1 MTEEKSLN
9 KIDAEKI
16 FERAKLRNGDYFSDF
31 INAAYGA
38 GLIGESDAERIEFS
52 ISDLLKDRIEAFT
65 RGESSSV
72 RNDLAKKLAKSAV
85 FVLGIAL
92 KNFDSRL
99 AALDY
104 LLNTSFGGIF
114 AKGQE
119 IISAKISYAKLLFR
133 KIEKN
138 LFRTEN
144 VFWIVTLN
152 GIKGF
157 FAFYTPSFFAAETH
171 ITADYPPFF
180 GYPDSVGIE
189 FICDYLKAIYYENSF
204 LNKFPPD
211 NVDKLLKRREGEYKS
226 APLNLFEPVFAAAIC
241 AKISGDPA
249 FELTSDEVKVGKFIA
264 ENSSPESVAR
274 LAEETLDELEIFG
287 ETRDY
292 ALHAAPK
299 IFRSLSAAMDN
310 GTISHGTK
318 GDGTLGRMFLSREKT
333 ACEFGSVT
341 LSYGERMSDEKYAA
355 LLNNLANAKNAEI
368 SAENAE
374 TNAKNAEISA
384 ENVETKK
391 KLITE
396 NVASFADLFEVVVD
410 ADFAAEELAEIFSAL
425 PLEVVA
431 GLIRRFASAELSTD
445 KRERNVFFALTNFE
459 KSLPV
464 DKRKTLSE
472 MSEKIEF
479 EPF

>member
-1 MTEEKSLN
+1 MNDLNKKAIITTEEKLLD
-9 KIDAEKI
+9 KIDAEKF

-38 GLIGESDAERIEFS
+38 GLIGENDAERIELS
-52 ISDLLKDRIEAFT
+52 MSELLKDRIEAFT
-65 RGESSSV
+65 RGESLSV
-72 RNDLAKKLAKSAV
+72 RNDLARKLAKSAV

-92 KNFDSRL
+92 KNFNSRL

-104 LLNTSFGGIF
+104 LLNTPFGGIF

-144 VFWIVTLN
+144 VFWNVTLN

-157 FAFYTPSFFAAETH
+157 FVFYTPSFFAAETH

-204 LNKFPPD
+204 LNKFLPD

-249 FELTSDEVKVGKFIA
+249 FELASDEVKVGKFIA

-274 LAEETLDELEIFG
+274 LAEESLDELEIFG

-292 ALHAAPK
+292 ALKAAPK
-299 IFRSLSAAMDN
+299 IFRSLTAAMDN
-310 GTISHGTK
+310 GTISHGIK
-318 GDGTLGRMFLSREKT
+318 ANGTLGRMFLPHEKT

-355 LLNNLANAKNAEI
+355 LLNNLANAENAEI
-368 SAENAE
+368 NAENA
-374 TNAKNAEISA
+374 
-384 ENVETKK
+384 ETKK

-396 NVASFADLFEVVVD
+396 NVASFADLFDVVVD

>member
-1 MTEEKSLN
+1 MNKDIITTEEKSLD
-9 KIDAEKI
+9 KIDAEKF

-38 GLIGESDAERIEFS
+38 GLIGENDAERIEFS
-52 ISDLLKDRIEAFT
+52 ISELLKDRIEAFT

-85 FVLGIAL
+85 FVLGIDL

-104 LLNTSFGGIF
+104 LLNTPFGGIF

-144 VFWIVTLN
+144 VFWNVTLN

-241 AKISGDPA
+241 AKISGEPT
-249 FELTSDEVKVGKFIA
+249 FELIADEMKVGEFIA
-264 ENSSPESVAR
+264 EKSSQESLAR
-274 LAEETLDELEIFG
+274 IAEETLDELEIFG
-287 ETRDY
+287 ETRNY
-292 ALHAAPK
+292 ALRAAPK
-299 IFRSLSAAMDN
+299 IFRSLSAAKSN
-310 GTISHGTK
+310 GANGN
-318 GDGTLGRMFLSREKT
+318 GPLGRMFLPRRDT
-333 ACEFGSVT
+333 AFGIGSVT
-341 LSYGERMSDEKYAA
+341 LSYGERMSDEKYAN
-355 LLNNLANAKNAEI
+355 LLNSLAD
-368 SAENAE
+368 AENA
-374 TNAKNAEISA
+374 
-384 ENVETKK
+384 ETKK
-391 KLITE
+391 KLIIE

-410 ADFAAEELAEIFSAL
+410 ADFSAEELAEIFSAL